1 MITQE
6 DADRALAILGN
17 VDEHA
22 EHRTDRVYMDEYRKS
37 YKALLKKEHDHGN
50 SVAQQE
56 RDAYADPAYIKHLE
70 TQKESTFRDEKSR
83 FLREWAHATLSCW
96 QTQCANERGI
106 R

>member
-6 DADRALAILGN
+6 EVDKAIAFLGDVDEQADDRANRI
-17 VDEHA
+17 
-22 EHRTDRVYMDEYRKS
+22 YMDAYQKS
-37 YKALLKKEHDHGN
+37 LKALLMKEHDHGN

-70 TQKESTFRDEKSR
+70 AQKEATFRDEKSR
-83 FLREWAHATLSCW
+83 FLREAAHATISCW
-96 QTQCANERGI
+96 QTQCANERGV